1 MQNPV
6 SQESNDKPLGFDID
20 DFDAN
25 LDKQDSKD
33 KKVWFIPGSGIFLDI
48 KRRLPYYF
56 SDYYQGIHPKII
68 FSTFFMFFTSIAP
81 ALAFGFL
88 LDIKTNQAIG
98 VVEVLFSTAL
108 CGIIYA
114 IISGQQMV

>member
-1 MQNPV
+1 
-6 SQESNDKPLGFDID
+6 L
-20 DFDAN
+20 
-25 LDKQDSKD
+25 
-33 KKVWFIPGSGIFLDI
+33 IPGSGIFQDI
-48 KRRLPYYF
+48 KRRLPFYF
-56 SDYYQGIHPKII
+56 SDYYQGIHPKIL

-88 LDIKTNQAIG
+88 LDLKTNQAIG

-114 IISGQQMV
+114 IISGQPMVCTLSLKF